1 MTGKRIAIICLVLL
15 ALAAV
20 YVVTRPPKPVRAA
33 DLLAERSQVQCRHP
47 GETVKEVSVGQHES
61 VGTGD
66 KINTNQ
72 TGLGI
77 LTFAD
82 FLRVEVFRKTELQVK
97 ATPDPNAPLIV
108 KLYLALGTTL
118 QGLQRKAGQRVDVT
132 TETDWATIRAVSTT
146 YLISVDDDEVT
157 WVVVFDGE
165 VEVEAQGQTVIVR
178 AGQAMWVE
186 PGQPPHAPIDVD
198 LGTVDEWVEKLR
210 GTGEVGPLR
219 PVVVPPEEEDE
230 TDPWL
235 EVGHSPSEPNEGQ
248 LVTVVAEAGDDETG
262 LDRIEIQMPG
272 QPLVTCWESPCE
284 ATGGPYPEGE
294 FDYEVRIFDEAGN
307 VANQAGSITVSA
319 FRPEDGTDPWLEVGH
334 WPEEPGETQEVTVS
348 AKAGDEESELDRI
361 EIQMPGQPL
370 VICWESNCEATGGPY
385 PQGEYGYEVAAFD
398 AAGNVAYRKGY
409 FAVAATA
416 LPSAA
421 RFSLLIGGELFND
434 ERVQNALGFGIDW
447 GALRDEIGEVVLVD
461 FFSGKTLAGPTGP
474 AYDPEQARAL
484 LEKVGYYGFDT
495 ALLFD
500 PEDELA
506 AGLAEWVASY
516 LYDVGIYPEFVGVAP
531 ADARIKLAT
540 MIEAG
545 ESGLLVVRR

>member
-1 MTGKRIAIICLVLL
+1 MTGKRIAIICLVLF

-20 YVVTRPPKPVRAA
+20 YVVTRPPKPEGAA
-33 DLLAERSQVQCRHP
+33 DLLAERYLVQRRHP
-47 GETVKEVSVGQHES
+47 GETAKEMSVGQHES

-66 KINTNQ
+66 KINTSQ

-97 ATPDPNAPLIV
+97 AAPDPNAPLIV

-132 TETDWATIRAVSTT
+132 TDTNWATIRAVSTT

-178 AGQAMWVE
+178 AGRATWVE
-186 PGQPPHAPIDVD
+186 PGQPPHSPIDVD
-198 LGTVDEWVEKLR
+198 LGAVGEWVEKLR
-210 GTGEVGPLR
+210 GTGEVGPIQ
-219 PVVVPPEEEDE
+219 PVIVPPETEDQ

-235 EVGHSPSEPNEGQ
+235 EAGHWPEEPDDTQE
-248 LVTVVAEAGDDETG
+248 VTVGAEAGDDESG
-262 LDRIEIQMPG
+262 LDRVEIQMPS
-272 QPLVTCWESPCE
+272 QPLVTCRGSYCE
-284 ATGGPYPEGE
+284 ATGGPYP
-294 FDYEVRIFDEAGN
+294 A
-307 VANQAGSITVSA
+307 
-319 FRPEDGTDPWLEVGH
+319 
-334 WPEEPGETQEVTVS
+334 
-348 AKAGDEESELDRI
+348 
-361 EIQMPGQPL
+361 
-370 VICWESNCEATGGPY
+370 
-385 PQGEYGYEVAAFD
+385 GEYGYEVAAFD
-398 AAGNVAYRKGY
+398 RAGNVAYLKGY

-421 RFSLLIGGELFND
+421 RFSLSIGGELFND
-434 ERVQNALGFGIDW
+434 EWVQNALGFGIDW
-447 GALRDEIGEVVLVD
+447 GALRDEIGEVVLLD
-461 FFSGKTLAGPTGP
+461 FLSGKTLAGPTGP
-474 AYDPEQARAL
+474 TYDPEQARAL
-484 LEKVGYYGFDT
+484 LEEVGYYGFDT
-495 ALLFD
+495 ALFFD

-531 ADARIKLAT
+531 ADARAKLAT

-545 ESGLLVVRR
+545 ESGLLVERR